1 MSNKDNKTLHNKKKL
16 IQAMTKS
23 LGVVTQACKLAN
35 LDRRTFYTYYNE
47 DAEFKKEIDDIKE
60 IALDFVEGQLL
71 KQINGGEVSSTI
83 FYLKTKGKNRGYV
96 EKQEFEHTG
105 RIIVRVPDEDNDNDY
120 QND

>member
-1 MSNKDNKTLHNKKKL
+1 MATNKDNKTLHNKKIL
-16 IQAMTKS
+16 VQAMTKS

-47 DAEFKKEIDDIKE
+47 DAEFKAEIDDIKD

-71 KQINGGEVSSTI
+71 KQINSGEISSTI

-96 EKQEFEHTG
+96 EKSELEHTG
-105 RIIVRVPDEDNDNDY
+105 RIIVRIPDEDDDKDY
-120 QND
+120 